1 MVFGI
6 EKLSANPPRVAL
18 SRAIDHIPSFPRKR
32 ESSGRGLNTRDGTQ
46 SFQTASERLL
56 NPLCLALTLCLLL
69 LSRALADTPLTIV
82 EQGQSQTRV
91 GVHPEAG
98 EWERRAA
105 SDLVRYIEEMSGAR
119 LPLIDRAD
127 ALEQAL
133 TETTPLIL
141 VGQTALEA
149 EPSLEPRLQALQK
162 PRPVLRSDAI
172 IAQRQGNRIY
182 LAGTNDESHYYAAVE
197 LLHHWGCR
205 WYLPT
210 DFGAS
215 IPQQSTLT
223 IDTFDVAYAPPFEV
237 RRYWLSWH
245 GDNSGRAEFMR
256 RNRLNDLSVPAG
268 HALGHYVDDL
278 PSAGSSAQAICLS
291 DPATARHIAAQ
302 VMDRFAAGAQAVSLG
317 MDDGLYDLACASD
330 SVLAAGLWDKNFMSP
345 ALTDPFMA
353 LYNNVAELTQVRF
366 PDRRIGFLA
375 YSNITLPPQRRTV
388 AAEPLVA
395 YLAPIDVCPIHGMD
409 DPTCPPSQE
418 YRDVMYRWA
427 QTMQGRLIIYDYDQ
441 SMLVWR
447 DIPNPSIQAIR
458 QDIQHYRAAGILGVD
473 TESRGAMAT
482 TFLNLYLRSRLY
494 WDPDVDI
501 EAVLE
506 EFYPRFFGP
515 AAAPMRTYW
524 QAIHRAWEQTPSH
537 EHEFMLAP
545 TVYTPKLVQ
554 MLAPRVAEAEILVA
568 DLPSDNLFVQRVR
581 FVRAGFGVLQNY
593 MDMVA
598 QAVTQVDYPA
608 AVQAGERGLAWRD
621 SLTQMHPTFTTT
633 SLERGDPWWTGEVNQ
648 YRDLS
653 RLTHGPQGRLVQ
665 KLPLEWTFR
674 TDPHDAGLHQGWGR
688 PDLDLS
694 SWRPLRTDLYMEVQG
709 VAAADGGEYNGFAWY
724 RTDIE
729 ISKAEAGQALHIRF
743 PGLFGKAWLYVDG
756 YLVGHRD
763 WRPMWWHNDYRFEWD
778 VDLSGVLS
786 PGTHTLALRLHNEHH
801 MGGIWRRPF
810 LYEKRM

>member
-1 MVFGI
+1 M
-6 EKLSANPPRVAL
+6 R
-18 SRAIDHIPSFPRKR
+18 
-32 ESSGRGLNTRDGTQ
+32 
-46 SFQTASERLL
+46 
-56 NPLCLALTLCLLL
+56 LALTLCLLL
-69 LSRALADTPLTIV
+69 FGHALAEVPLPIV
-82 EQGQSQTRV
+82 EQGQSQARV

-105 SDLVRYIEEMSGAR
+105 SDLVRYIEQMSGAR
-119 LPLIDRAD
+119 LPLIDQSD
-127 ALEQAL
+127 ALHQAL
-133 TETTPLIL
+133 TEATPLIL
-141 VGQTALEA
+141 IGRAALEA
-149 EPSLEPRLQALQK
+149 EPFLGPRLQALQK
-162 PRPVLRSDAI
+162 PRPILRSDAI
-172 IAQRQGNRIY
+172 IAQRQDNRIY
-182 LAGTNDESHYYAAVE
+182 LVGTNDESHYYAAIE

-210 DFGAS
+210 DFGTS
-215 IPQQSTLT
+215 IPRQSTLT
-223 IDTFDVAYAPPFEV
+223 IDTLDVAYAPPFEV
-237 RRYWLSWH
+237 RRYWLSWL

-278 PSAGSSAQAICLS
+278 PGAGSSAQAICLS
-291 DPATARHIAAQ
+291 DSATAHHIAAQ
-302 VMDRFAAGAQAVSLG
+302 VIERFAEGAQAVSLG

-375 YSNITLPPQRRTV
+375 YSNITLPPQRHTV

-409 DPTCPPSQE
+409 DPACPPSQE

-494 WDPDVDI
+494 WNPDVNV

-515 AAAPMRTYW
+515 AAAPMRAYW

-545 TVYTPKLVQ
+545 TVYTPELVQ
-554 MLAPRVAEAEILVA
+554 TLAPRVAEAEILVA
-568 DLPSDNLFVQRVR
+568 DLPSDDLFVQRVR

-598 QAVTQVDYPA
+598 QAVTEVNYPA

-633 SLERGDPWWTGEVNQ
+633 RLEQGDPWWTGEVEQ
-648 YRDLS
+648 YRDLGT
-653 RLTHGPQGRLVQ
+653 LTHGPQGRLVQ

-694 SWRPLRTDLYMEVQG
+694 SWRPLRTDLYMEAQG
-709 VAAADGGEYNGFAWY
+709 VAATDGGEYNGFVWY

-729 ISKAEAGQALHIRF
+729 ISDAEASQALHIRF

-778 VDLSGVLS
+778 VDLSEVLS

-810 LYEKRM
+810 LYAKRM